1 VTLRRPLLLI
11 VDDDRRTAALLAE
24 LLCDDGY
31 DTEVAPD
38 GTAALARFEHE
49 PIPDALITDYHVP
62 DADGLTIA
70 RRARACRSA
79 MPIFVVTGDPE
90 SVTHL
95 MHERATEIATE
106 RATERATEI
115 ATERATERAI
125 ERATERAIEV
135 MSKPLDYASL
145 VARLRAVVPASA

>member
-24 LLCDDGY
+24 LLYDDGY

-62 DADGLTIA
+62 GANGLTIA

-79 MPIFVVTGDPE
+79 MPVFVVTGDPE
-90 SVTHL
+90 SATPL
-95 MHERATEIATE
+95 AHEC
-106 RATERATEI
+106 
-115 ATERATERAI
+115 
-125 ERATERAIEV
+125 AIEV
-135 MSKPLDYASL
+135 MSKPVDYGSL
-145 VARLRAVVPASA
+145 VARLHAVVPASA